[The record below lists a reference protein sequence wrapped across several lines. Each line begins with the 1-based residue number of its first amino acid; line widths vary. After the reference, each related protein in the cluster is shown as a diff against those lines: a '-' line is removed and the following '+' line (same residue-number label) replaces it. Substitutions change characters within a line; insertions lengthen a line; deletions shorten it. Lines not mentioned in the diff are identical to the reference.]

1 LAQPAPRRS
10 SAPRTTQRDRRRPR
24 ARDDEGIIPVLAK
37 TVRQVEA
44 AAQRGQVGPSGRTAY
59 QVVAFLLR
67 EERARVK
74 GDTSVPEPQRAAML
88 TRLDGIAT
96 ILAKTAAR
104 DTSLLALLAEDA
116 VLSSSAVS
124 LKNDMLRAG
133 GYEPTPEPEPQP
145 EIAADAAPTSRRVVP
160 QTVIARQLANP
171 FLAPD
176 FSAVPTRRPTTN
188 RLGGWELL
196 TPLFRAFEYGGDA
209 TSMPLPEPAELPHG
223 IRGLELMHH
232 QAQVVA
238 AAAAGHRTFLLADEP
253 GLGKTAQALLAAEAA
268 DAFPLLVAVPNVV
281 KANWAHEA
289 ELWTPRRVPT
299 VIHGDG
305 KTIDGFADIVIV
317 NYEILDRHVGWL
329 GDHGF
334 RGMVVDEAHFIKNK
348 SSQRSQHVLELSER
362 IRARRANPL
371 LMALTGTPLI
381 NDIEDFRAIWQFLG
395 WIDDKKPRNALMA
408 ALEETGLSPADS
420 GFYRAARTSVIDL
433 GIVRRR
439 KVDVASDIPARRVAD
454 LPVELDN
461 EAGRSIR
468 AAEREL
474 ARRLVARYESALA
487 ARKVTTV
494 VEGIDHDLVR
504 RVAGWEREDAG
515 SGKTG
520 DNVFTVMRKIGQ
532 AKAGLAADYAAQLA
546 RNVGKVVFFAKH
558 IDVMDAAEQL
568 FAKRGVGYASI
579 RGDQTPKVRKANI
592 EAFLTDPDVAVVVC
606 SLSAAGVGLNLQ
618 VASNVVLAELSWTAA
633 EQTQAI
639 DRVHRIGQTE
649 PVTAWRIIA
658 AQTIDPKIAQL
669 IDDKAGL
676 SARALDGSDEEVGSS
691 ADVQLEAL
699 VSLLTE
705 ALATEPPIAEG
716 PRIAEGPLGTE

>member
-1 LAQPAPRRS
+1 MAQRS
-10 SAPRTTQRDRRRPR
+10 SRRAGAPRTTARNPRRPR
-24 ARDDEGIIPVLAK
+24 AGDDVGLIPVLAK
-37 TVRQVEA
+37 AVRQVEA
-44 AAQRGQVGPSGRTAY
+44 AAQRGKVRPSGRTAY
-59 QVVAFLLR
+59 QVVALLVR
-67 EERARVK
+67 EERARAK
-74 GDTSVPEPQRAAML
+74 GDPSLPDPERAAVL

-96 ILAKTAAR
+96 ILAKTAVR
-104 DTSLLALLAEDA
+104 DTSLLELLAEDA
-116 VLSSSAVS
+116 VISAAAVD
-124 LKNDMLRAG
+124 LKNELLRAG
-133 GYEPTPEPEPQP
+133 GREPQPEAEPEPEP
-145 EIAADAAPTSRRVVP
+145 AATGARSSRRVVP
-160 QTVIARQLANP
+160 QAVITRQLANP

-176 FSAVPTRRPTTN
+176 FSAVPTPRPTTN

-196 TPLFRAFEYGGDA
+196 TPLFRAFESGGDA
-209 TSMPLPEPAELPHG
+209 TCMPLPEPAAAYHG
-223 IRGLELMHH
+223 VRGLELMHH

-253 GLGKTAQALLAAEAA
+253 GLGKTAQALLAADAA
-268 DAFPLLVAVPNVV
+268 DAFPLLVVVPNVV

-289 ELWTPRRVPT
+289 ELWTPGRAAT

-305 KTIDGFADIVIV
+305 ETIDGFADIVIV

-329 GDHGF
+329 GDLGF

-348 SSQRSQHVLELSER
+348 SSQRSQRVLELSER
-362 IRARRANPL
+362 IRARSRNAL

-395 WIDDKKPRNALMA
+395 WIDDTKPRHSLMA
-408 ALEETGLSPADS
+408 ALEKTGLTPADP
-420 GFYRAARTSVIDL
+420 GFYAAARTSVIDL

-439 KVDVASDIPARRVAD
+439 KVDVASDIPARRIAD
-454 LPVELDN
+454 LPVELDA

-468 AAEREL
+468 AAEQEL
-474 ARRLVARYESALA
+474 ARRLVARYQSALA
-487 ARKVTTV
+487 TRKGAAV

-504 RVAGWEREDAG
+504 RVAAWEREDVG

-532 AKAGLAADYAAQLA
+532 AKAGLAADFAAQLA

-558 IDVMDAAEQL
+558 VDVMDAAEQT
-568 FAKRGVGYASI
+568 FARRGVGYSSI

-592 EAFLTDPDVAVVVC
+592 EAFLTDPATSVVVC
-606 SLSAAGVGLNLQ
+606 SLTAAGVGLNLQ
-618 VASNVVLAELSWTAA
+618 VASNVVLAELSWTSA
-633 EQTQAI
+633 EQAQAI

-658 AQTIDPKIAQL
+658 AQTIDPRLAQL

-676 SARALDGSDEEVGSS
+676 AARALDGSDEDVGSS

-705 ALATEPPIAEG
+705 ALEADPAIGGGQLADAP
-716 PRIAEGPLGTE
+716 

>member
-1 LAQPAPRRS
+1 MAQQASRRGG
-10 SAPRTTQRDRRRPR
+10 ARGGNNATRDRRPR
-24 ARDDEGIIPVLAK
+24 DNEGIIPVLAK
-37 TVRQVEA
+37 AVRQVEA
-44 AAQRGQVGPSGRTAY
+44 AAQRGAVRPSGRTAY
-59 QVVAFLLR
+59 QVIALLVR

-74 GDTSVPEPQRAAML
+74 ADAAMPETERTNIL

-96 ILAKTAAR
+96 ILAKTAVR

-116 VLSSSAVS
+116 PVSSSAKS
-124 LKNDMLRAG
+124 LKNDMLRQAG
-133 GYEPTPEPEPQP
+133 IEVEEEPDPEPV
-145 EIAADAAPTSRRVVP
+145 ATLTTTTSRRVAPP
-160 QTVIARQLANP
+160 QAIARQLANP

-176 FSAVPTRRPTTN
+176 YSAVQQLKRPTTN

-196 TPLFRAFEYGGDA
+196 TPLFRAFESGGDS
-209 TSMPLPEPAELPHG
+209 TCMPLPEPTELPHG
-223 IRGLELMHH
+223 IRGMELMHH
-232 QAQVVA
+232 QAQLVQSA
-238 AAAAGHRTFLLADEP
+238 ADGHRTFLLADEP

-289 ELWTPRRVPT
+289 ELWTPNRTAT

-305 KTIDGFADIVIV
+305 ETIDGFADIVIV

-329 GDHGF
+329 GNHGF
-334 RGMVVDEAHFIKNK
+334 NGMVVDEAHFIKNK

-381 NDIEDFRAIWQFLG
+381 NDIEDFKAIWQFLG
-395 WIDDKKPRNALMA
+395 WIDDKGPRPALKA
-408 ALEETGLSPADS
+408 ALEENGLTPAES
-420 GFYRAARTSVIDL
+420 GFYAAARRSVIDL

-439 KVDVASDIPARRVAD
+439 KIDVASDIPARRIAD
-454 LPVELDN
+454 IPVELDD

-468 AAEREL
+468 AAEADL
-474 ARRLVARYESALA
+474 AARLVTRYEAALA
-487 ARKVTTV
+487 ARSV
-494 VEGIDHDLVR
+494 VVEGEGIDHALVR
-504 RVAGWEREDAG
+504 RVATAERDSAAE
-515 SGKTG
+515 KTG
-520 DNVFTVMRKIGQ
+520 DNVFTMMRKIGQ
-532 AKAGLAADYAAQLA
+532 AKAELAADYAAQLA

-558 IDVMDAAEQL
+558 IDVMDVAEAT
-568 FAKRGVGYASI
+568 FAKRGLGYSSI
-579 RGDQTPKVRKANI
+579 RGDQTKKAREDAI
-592 EAFLTDPDVAVVVC
+592 ESFTNDPDVSVIVC

-618 VASNVVLAELSWTAA
+618 VASNVVLSELSWTSA

-658 AQTIDPKIAQL
+658 AQTLDPKIAVL

-676 SARALDGSDEEVGSS
+676 AARALDGSDEEIGSS
-691 ADVQLEAL
+691 ADIQLEAL

-705 ALATEPPIAEG
+705 ALEQKAAAALLE
-716 PRIAEGPLGTE
+716 

>member
-1 LAQPAPRRS
+1 
-10 SAPRTTQRDRRRPR
+10 
-24 ARDDEGIIPVLAK
+24 
-37 TVRQVEA
+37 
-44 AAQRGQVGPSGRTAY
+44 
-59 QVVAFLLR
+59 
-67 EERARVK
+67 
-74 GDTSVPEPQRAAML
+74 
-88 TRLDGIAT
+88 
-96 ILAKTAAR
+96 
-104 DTSLLALLAEDA
+104 
-116 VLSSSAVS
+116 
-124 LKNDMLRAG
+124 
-133 GYEPTPEPEPQP
+133 
-145 EIAADAAPTSRRVVP
+145 
-160 QTVIARQLANP
+160 
-171 FLAPD
+171 
-176 FSAVPTRRPTTN
+176 
-188 RLGGWELL
+188 
-196 TPLFRAFEYGGDA
+196 
-209 TSMPLPEPAELPHG
+209 
-223 IRGLELMHH
+223 
-232 QAQVVA
+232 
-238 AAAAGHRTFLLADEP
+238 
-253 GLGKTAQALLAAEAA
+253 
-268 DAFPLLVAVPNVV
+268 
-281 KANWAHEA
+281 
-289 ELWTPRRVPT
+289 
-299 VIHGDG
+299 
-305 KTIDGFADIVIV
+305 
-317 NYEILDRHVGWL
+317 
-329 GDHGF
+329 
-334 RGMVVDEAHFIKNK
+334 MVVDEAHFIKNK

-395 WIDDKKPRNALMA
+395 WIDDTKPRHALMA
-408 ALEETGLSPADS
+408 ALEENGLSPADS

-468 AAEREL
+468 AAEQEL

-487 ARKVTTV
+487 ARKVSTV
-494 VEGIDHDLVR
+494 VDGIDHELVR
-504 RVAGWEREDAG
+504 RVAAWEREDSG

-558 IDVMDAAEQL
+558 IDVMDAAEEL
-568 FAKRGVGYASI
+568 FAKRGIGYASI

-592 EAFLTDPDVAVVVC
+592 EAFLTDPDIAVVVC

-658 AQTIDPKIAQL
+658 AQTIDPRIAQL

-691 ADVQLEAL
+691 ADLQLEAL
-699 VSLLTE
+699 VSLLTD
-705 ALATEPPIAEG
+705 ALA
-716 PRIAEGPLGTE
+716 